1 VRQSHPVVNLD
12 EIRTYVGFSMQDD
25 LYVSAE
31 AAAEMLGVNLATLY
45 AYVSRKKIRSQP
57 VTGSRRNRYWKAD
70 IERVA
75 SGGEAPAADRP
86 GGLRRETDIT
96 LITEEGPHYRG
107 ENAVRLSETRS
118 VEDVAALLWQ
128 ADRSTVFGKALP
140 NAPAQLPEMLRLFS
154 GTSSADRATS
164 LFPVIEIANPRAY
177 DLTRDGMC
185 QTGVDVLRWLAAFL
199 VKTHLPSSDPLHV
212 SVARGLGASE
222 DMADLIRRVMVLSA
236 DHGFEPGTYAVRAV
250 ASTGVTPYRSVLT
263 GLSVSMGRRTKIGR
277 HEGLARLLDE
287 IAHSREP
294 QDPLVRRM
302 REGEEILGFGSNLYK
317 NGDPRARAVLQRLN
331 EILAG
336 DADYRKLKRAIAVVQ
351 DAKGL
356 EPDFALTNVYLARRL
371 GMDSNDS
378 LFILGR
384 AVGWIA
390 HSIEQ
395 YEVGGVIRE
404 PAMYTGPLPA

>member
-1 VRQSHPVVNLD
+1 
-12 EIRTYVGFSMQDD
+12 MQDD

-31 AAAEMLGVNLATLY
+31 AAAAMLGVNLPTLY
-45 AYVSRKKIRSQP
+45 AYVSRKKIRSQSVP
-57 VTGSRRNRYWKAD
+57 GTRRNRYWRAD

-75 SGGEAPAADRP
+75 GGGEAPVAERP

-96 LITEEGPHYRG
+96 LITEQGPHYRG
-107 ENAVRLSETRS
+107 ESAVRLSETRS

-128 ADRSTVFGKALP
+128 ADRSTVFTGALP
-140 NAPAQLPEMLRLFS
+140 SPPAQLPEMLRLLS
-154 GTSSADRATS
+154 GTSAADRATA
-164 LFPVIEIANPRAY
+164 LFPFIEVANPRAY

-185 QTGVDVLRWLAAFL
+185 QTGVDVIRWLAAFL
-199 VKTHLPSSDPLHV
+199 IKAHSPSSDPLHV

-277 HEGLARLLDE
+277 HEGLARLLNE
-287 IAHSREP
+287 VANSREP
-294 QDPLVRRM
+294 QDPVIRRM

-317 NGDPRARAVLQRLN
+317 NGDPRARAVLQRMN
-331 EILAG
+331 EILAD
-336 DADYRKLKRAIAVVQ
+336 DADFGKLRRAIAVVR

-371 GMDSNDS
+371 GMDGKDS

>member
-1 VRQSHPVVNLD
+1 
-12 EIRTYVGFSMQDD
+12 MQDE

-31 AAAEMLGVNLATLY
+31 AAAELLCVSLPTLY

-57 VTGSRRNRYWKAD
+57 VPGTRRNRYWRAD
-70 IERVA
+70 IERIA
-75 SGGEAPAADRP
+75 GGGEAPAAERP

-96 LITEEGPHYRG
+96 LITEDGPHYRG
-107 ENAVRLSETRS
+107 QNAVRLSESQS
-118 VEDVAALLWQ
+118 VEDIASLLWQ
-128 ADRSTVFGKALP
+128 PERSSVFSSALP

-154 GTSSADRATS
+154 AVSSADRATA
-164 LFPVIEIANPRAY
+164 LFPFIEIANPRAY
-177 DLTRDGMC
+177 DLSRAGMC

-199 VKTHLPSSDPLHV
+199 VKAQTPCSEPLHV
-212 SVARGLGASE
+212 TVARGLGASD
-222 DMADLIRRVMVLSA
+222 DMTDLIRRVMVLSA

-277 HEGLARLLDE
+277 HEGLARLLNE
-287 IAHSREP
+287 VATAREP
-294 QDPLVRRM
+294 QDPVVRRM
-302 REGEEILGFGSNLYK
+302 REGEDILGFGSTLYK
-317 NGDPRARAVLQRLN
+317 NGDPRARAVLQRLG
-331 EILAG
+331 EILCD
-336 DADYRKLKRAIAVVQ
+336 DADFRKLQRAIAVVH

-356 EPDFALTNVYLARRL
+356 EPDFALANVYLARRL
-371 GMDSNDS
+371 GMDSKDS

>member
-1 VRQSHPVVNLD
+1 MPD
-12 EIRTYVGFSMQDD
+12 E

-31 AAAEMLGVNLATLY
+31 AAAEILGVNLPTLY
-45 AYVSRKKIRSQP
+45 AYVSRKKIRSQSVP
-57 VTGSRRNRYWKAD
+57 GTRRNRYWRAD

-75 SGGEAPAADRP
+75 GGGEAPTAERP

-96 LITEEGPHYRG
+96 LITEQGPHYRG
-107 ENAVRLSETRS
+107 ESAVRLSETRS

-128 ADRSTVFGKALP
+128 ADRSAIFTSALP
-140 NAPAQLPEMLRLFS
+140 NAPTQLPEMLQLLS
-154 GTSSADRATS
+154 GTSAADRAMA
-164 LFPVIEIANPRAY
+164 LFPFIEVANPRAF

-185 QTGVDVLRWLAAFL
+185 RTGVDVIRWLAAFL
-199 VKTHLPSSDPLHV
+199 IKARTPSSDPLHV

-277 HEGLARLLDE
+277 HEGLARLLNE
-287 IAHSREP
+287 VANSREP
-294 QDPLVRRM
+294 QDPVIRRM
-302 REGEEILGFGSNLYK
+302 REGEEILGFGSDLYK
-317 NGDPRARAVLQRLN
+317 NGDPRARAVLKRMS
-331 EILAG
+331 EILAD
-336 DADYRKLKRAIAVVQ
+336 DADFGKLQRAIAVVR

-371 GMDSNDS
+371 GMDGKDS

>member
-1 VRQSHPVVNLD
+1 
-12 EIRTYVGFSMQDD
+12 MQDD

-31 AAAEMLGVNLATLY
+31 TAAQMLRVSLPTLY
-45 AYVSRKKIRSQP
+45 AYVSRKKIRSQSVP
-57 VTGSRRNRYWKAD
+57 GTRRNRYWRAD

-75 SGGEAPAADRP
+75 GGDEAPAAERP

-96 LITEEGPHYRG
+96 LITEQGPHYRG

-128 ADRSTVFGKALP
+128 ADRSAVFTGALP
-140 NAPAQLPEMLRLFS
+140 NAPAQLTKMLQLLS
-154 GTSSADRATS
+154 GTSAADRATAV
-164 LFPVIEIANPRAY
+164 FPFIEIANPRAY

-199 VKTHLPSSDPLHV
+199 IKTHSPSSDPLHV
-212 SVARGLGASE
+212 SVARGLGASD

-277 HEGLARLLDE
+277 HEGLARLLNE
-287 IAHSREP
+287 VANSREP
-294 QDPLVRRM
+294 QDPVVRRM
-302 REGEEILGFGSNLYK
+302 REGEEILGFGSTLYK
-317 NGDPRARAVLQRLN
+317 NGDPRARAVLQRLT
-331 EILAG
+331 EIFV
-336 DADYRKLKRAIAVVQ
+336 DDTDFRKLQRAIAVVR
-351 DAKGL
+351 DSTGL

-371 GMDSNDS
+371 GMESKDS

-404 PAMYTGPLPA
+404 PAMYTGPLPV

>member
-1 VRQSHPVVNLD
+1 
-12 EIRTYVGFSMQDD
+12 MQDD

-31 AAAEMLGVNLATLY
+31 AAAEMLGVNLPTLY

-57 VTGSRRNRYWKAD
+57 VPGTRRNRYWRAD

-75 SGGEAPAADRP
+75 GGGEAPAAERP

-96 LITEEGPHYRG
+96 LITEQGPHYRG
-107 ENAVRLSETRS
+107 ESAVRLSETRS

-128 ADRSTVFGKALP
+128 ADRSTVFTGALP
-140 NAPAQLPEMLRLFS
+140 NAPAQLPEMLQLLA
-154 GTSSADRATS
+154 GTSAADRAMA
-164 LFPVIEIANPRAY
+164 LFPFIELANPRAY
-177 DLTRDGMC
+177 DLTREGMC
-185 QTGVDVLRWLAAFL
+185 QTGVDVIRWLAAFL
-199 VKTHLPSSDPLHV
+199 IKAHSPSSDPLHV
-212 SVARGLGASE
+212 SVARGLRASA

-277 HEGLARLLDE
+277 HEGLARFLNE
-287 IAHSREP
+287 VANSREP
-294 QDPLVRRM
+294 QDPVIRRM
-302 REGEEILGFGSNLYK
+302 REGEEILGFGSDLYK
-317 NGDPRARAVLQRLN
+317 NGDPRARAVLERMN

-336 DADYRKLKRAIAVVQ
+336 DTDFAKLRRAIAVVR

-371 GMDSNDS
+371 GMDGKDS